1 MTTKTSEMTT
11 GERDVRAAAPERFLE
26 NVRRIA
32 SQVSGNEPASVYALR
47 KAALE
52 HFATLGFP
60 TVEREEWRYTNVSA
74 IARQDFV
81 LPGRIEVSS
90 QEIAPHRLSEAPI
103 ELVFINGHFAAA
115 HSRNTEQAGA
125 QVRDFS
131 SALHRMP
138 ELVSAHLG
146 QVADMHDHAFRA
158 LNTALMNTGAVIVT
172 EDNAIV
178 DGPIHLLFIT
188 TAGADGRPMIMNPR
202 NLVVARRGSRIRLV
216 ETYTGSGSY
225 FNNPVTELIAEP
237 SAGITH
243 YKVIRESSES
253 FHIASL
259 VVRQERDSTVTSSA
273 ITLGGGLVRNEIDVR
288 LAGEGSSVTLD
299 GLYVTSGT
307 QHVDN
312 QTVID
317 HIRPHCTSTEHY
329 KGILD
334 GRSRGIFDGKII
346 VRKDAQKTSSRQT
359 NNNLVL
365 SESATVDT
373 KPQLEINN
381 DDVKCSHGST
391 IGRLDDDALFY
402 LRSRGLDEDQA
413 RALLTYA
420 FASEIVER
428 LKIPSLQDLL
438 RRELTERL
446 PHHRPENAS

>member
-11 GERDVRAAAPERFLE
+11 GERDVRAAAPEQFLE

-52 HFATLGFP
+52 HFAALGFP

-103 ELVFINGHFAAA
+103 ELVFINGHFSAA

-146 QVADMHDHAFRA
+146 QVAGMHDHAFRA

-172 EDNAIV
+172 EDNAMV

-188 TAGADGRPMIMNPR
+188 TASADGRPMIMNPR

-446 PHHRPENAS
+446 PHRRPENAS

>member
-1 MTTKTSEMTT
+1 MTTRT
-11 GERDVRAAAPERFLE
+11 GEMAATDRGAGATHAAPERFLE
-26 NVRRIA
+26 TVRRIQA
-32 SQVSGNEPASVYALR
+32 QVSGNEPAAVFALR
-47 KAALE
+47 KSGLERFAA
-52 HFATLGFP
+52 LGFP
-60 TVEREEWRYTNVSA
+60 TVEQEEWRYTNVSA
-74 IARQDFV
+74 MARQEFV
-81 LPGRIEVSS
+81 LARTIQVSS
-90 QEIAPHRLSEAPI
+90 EGIDRYRLAEAPV
-103 ELVFINGHFAAA
+103 ELVFINGHFSAA

-125 QVRDFS
+125 QVRDFT

-138 ELVSAHLG
+138 ELVSARLG
-146 QVADMHDHAFRA
+146 RVADMQQHPFRA

-172 EDNAIV
+172 EDNAMV
-178 DGPIHLLFIT
+178 DGPIHLLFISI
-188 TAGADGRPMIMNPR
+188 GESRPAITNPR
-202 NLVVARRGSRIRLV
+202 NLVLARRGSRVRVV
-216 ETYTGSGSY
+216 ETYAGTGSY

-253 FHIASL
+253 FHLATL
-259 VVRQERDSTVTSSA
+259 AVRQERDSAVTSSV
-273 ITLGGGLVRNEIDVR
+273 ITLGGGLVRNEIAVS
-288 LAGEGSSVTLD
+288 LAGEGSSVTMD

-317 HIRPHCTSTEHY
+317 HQKPHCTSTEHY

-346 VRKDAQKTSSRQT
+346 VRKDAQKTNSRQT
-359 NNNLVL
+359 NNNLIL
-365 SESATVDT
+365 SEFATVDT

-402 LRSRGLDEDQA
+402 LRSRALDEDQA

-420 FASEIVER
+420 FASEIVDR
-428 LKIPSLQDLL
+428 LKIPSLRDLL
-438 RRELTERL
+438 QRELTEQL
-446 PHHRPENAS
+446 PQRRTENPS

>member
-1 MTTKTSEMTT
+1 MTTNTGEMTT
-11 GERDVRAAAPERFLE
+11 SDRDLKAGAPERFLA

-32 SQVSGNEPASVYALR
+32 SRVSGNEPASVYALR
-47 KAALE
+47 KTALE
-52 HFATLGFP
+52 RFAVLGFP
-60 TVEREEWRYTNVSA
+60 TVEQEEWRYTNVSA

-81 LPGRIEVSS
+81 LPGRTEVSS
-90 QEIAPHRLSEAPI
+90 EKIDPHRLSEAPI
-103 ELVFINGHFAAA
+103 ELVFINGHFSPA

-131 SALHRMP
+131 TALHRMP
-138 ELVSAHLG
+138 ELLSARLG
-146 QVADMHDHAFRA
+146 QVADIHDHPFRA

-172 EDNAIV
+172 DDNAMV

-188 TAGADGRPMIMNPR
+188 TGGAESTPTIMNPR
-202 NLVVARRGSRIRLV
+202 NLVIARRGSRVRLV
-216 ETYTGSGSY
+216 ETHVGTGSY
-225 FNNPVTELIAEP
+225 FTNAVTELIAEP
-237 SAGITH
+237 AAGITH

-259 VVRQERDSTVTSSA
+259 AVLQERDSSVTSSV
-273 ITLGGGLVRNEIDVR
+273 ITLSGGLVRNEIGVS
-288 LAGEGSSVTLD
+288 LAGEGATTTLD

-317 HIRPHCTSTEHY
+317 HQKPQCTSSEHY
-329 KGILD
+329 KGILA

-346 VRKDAQKTSSRQT
+346 VRKDAQKTNSRQT

-365 SESATVDT
+365 SEFATVDT

-391 IGRLDDDALFY
+391 IGRLDEDALFY
-402 LRSRGLDEDQA
+402 LRSRALDEDQA

-446 PHHRPENAS
+446 PGRRTEHAS

>member
-1 MTTKTSEMTT
+1 MISRSGELAETDRGAGSTSA
-11 GERDVRAAAPERFLE
+11 VPERFLDT
-26 NVRRIA
+26 VRRIQA
-32 SQVSGNEPASVYALR
+32 QVSGNEPAPVFALR
-47 KAALE
+47 KSGLERFAA
-52 HFATLGFP
+52 LGFP
-60 TVEREEWRYTNVSA
+60 TVEQEEWRYTNVSA
-74 IARQDFV
+74 IARQEFE
-81 LPGRIEVSS
+81 LAGTIQVSP
-90 QEIAPHRLSEAPI
+90 ETIDRHRLAEAHV
-103 ELVFINGHFAAA
+103 ELVFINGHFSAA

-125 QVRDFS
+125 RVRDFT

-138 ELVSAHLG
+138 ELLSARLG
-146 QVADMHDHAFRA
+146 QVADMQQHPFRA

-172 EDNAIV
+172 EDNANV
-178 DGPIHLLFIT
+178 DGPIHLLFIST
-188 TAGADGRPMIMNPR
+188 GESQATITNPR
-202 NLVVARRGSRIRLV
+202 NLVLARKGSRVRVV
-216 ETYTGSGSY
+216 ETYAGSGTYLS
-225 FNNPVTELIAEP
+225 NPVTELIAEP

-243 YKVIRESSES
+243 YKVIRESPES
-253 FHIASL
+253 FHVSTLA
-259 VVRQERDSTVTSSA
+259 VRQERDSTVTSSA
-273 ITLGGGLVRNEIDVR
+273 ITLGGGLVRNEIVV
-288 LAGEGSSVTLD
+288 LLGGEGSSVTLD

-317 HIRPHCTSTEHY
+317 HQKPHCTSAEHY

-359 NNNLVL
+359 NNNLIL

-402 LRSRGLDEDQA
+402 LRTRGLDEDQA

-420 FASEIVER
+420 FASEIVDR
-428 LKIPSLQDLL
+428 LKIPSLRDLL
-438 RRELTERL
+438 QRELTAQLSRQRTEK
-446 PHHRPENAS
+446 AS